1 MGVTRR
7 SEYLVSV
14 DRDVSL
20 DPVAF
25 ASPSGRLCPPRTIF
39 PKQISRRSV
48 QRLNDAV
55 RVRQVHNP
63 VVDKW
68 RSLLSARVVHRPGPG
83 ELKSLD
89 VPRVDLIERA
99 VPPRVV
105 GASPVEPIAWR
116 GVAQHGLGDRAEIF
130 HLCREPEA
138 RQQNADKN
146 RKNES
151 PCHRADLLTGCSL
164 LACRGNNSNGIGPIM
179 SAGSAS

>member
-68 RSLLSARVVHRPGPG
+68 RSLLSACVIHRPRPS
-83 ELKSLD
+83 ELKSLYI
-89 VPRVDLIERA
+89 PCVDLIKRA
-99 VPPRVV
+99 VTPRVV
-105 GASPVEPIAWR
+105 GTPPVEPISSSGIAK
-116 GVAQHGLGDRAEIF
+116 HGLGDRAEIF
-130 HLCREPEA
+130 HLRLEPQA
-138 RQQNADKN
+138 RQQNADRN
-146 RKNES
+146 RKKES
-151 PCHRADLLTGCSL
+151 P
-164 LACRGNNSNGIGPIM
+164 
-179 SAGSAS
+179 

>member
-1 MGVTRR
+1 MSISRR

-20 DPVAF
+20 DTVAF

-55 RVRQVHNP
+55 WIRQIHDP
-63 VVDKW
+63 LVDKW

-89 VPRVDLIERA
+89 VPRVDLIKRA

-105 GASPVEPIAWR
+105 GAPPVEPIAR
-116 GVAQHGLGDRAEIF
+116 SGVAHHGLGDRAEVL
-130 HLCREPEA
+130 HLRRE
-138 RQQNADKN
+138 
-146 RKNES
+146 
-151 PCHRADLLTGCSL
+151 
-164 LACRGNNSNGIGPIM
+164 
-179 SAGSAS
+179 